1 MQGGFLGFSCGIIG
15 LPNAGKSTIFNALTA
30 AGAQVA
36 NYPFCTIDPNQGIV
50 PVPDP
55 RLKKLAQILH
65 PEKVTPTV
73 LEFWDIAGLVKGASQ
88 GEGLGNRF
96 LGHIRNVDAVAHV
109 VRCFE
114 SENVVHVHGSVDPK
128 RDIEIIQTELIL
140 ADFETVEKRLQ
151 KTEHQAKVGDKK
163 AAAEIPILQAVYKHL
178 AAGSPASGLKAS
190 AEDEKVVASL
200 ELLTSK
206 PQLYVANVSERELQ
220 ERQFIPKVEQI
231 AASEKAPVVIVCGDL
246 EAEMA
251 ELSEEERAE
260 FLREMGLAETALNQ
274 LIRAGYGILRL
285 LTFYT
290 TVGTELRA
298 WTVPRG
304 TRAPQAAG
312 KIHSDME
319 RGFIRAE
326 VISFDQFVAA
336 GSMAAARERGM
347 ILVEGKEY
355 LVRDG
360 DILHIRFH
368 V

>member
-1 MQGGFLGFSCGIIG
+1 LGFSCGVIG

-50 PVPDP
+50 PVPDE
-55 RLKKLAQILH
+55 RLQKLAHLLH

-114 SENVVHVHGSVDPK
+114 DENVVHVHGSVDPR
-128 RDIEIIQTELIL
+128 RDMEIIQTELIL
-140 ADFETVEKRLQ
+140 ADFQTVEKRLQ
-151 KTEHQAKVGDKK
+151 KMTHQAKVGDKK
-163 AAAEIPILQAVYKHL
+163 AAAEISILQTLHDHL
-178 AAGSPASGLKAS
+178 AAGKPAASRKAS
-190 AEDEKVVASL
+190 EEEEKFVLPL

-206 PQLYVANVSERELQ
+206 PQVYVANVNEKELKERHLIS
-220 ERQFIPKVEQI
+220 RVEE
-231 AASEKAPVVIVCGDL
+231 AAAAAKAPVVIVCGDL
-246 EAEMA
+246 EAEMV
-251 ELSEEERAE
+251 ELPEEDRAE
-260 FLREMGLAETALNQ
+260 FLREMGLAESALKQ
-274 LIRAGYGILRL
+274 LIRVGYGILRL
-285 LTFYT
+285 ITFYT

-304 TRAPQAAG
+304 TPAPQAAG
-312 KIHSDME
+312 KIHTDME
-319 RGFIRAE
+319 KGFIRAE
-326 VISFDQFVAA
+326 VISFAEFAGA
-336 GSMAAARERGM
+336 GSMAAARERG
-347 ILVEGKEY
+347 LVRVEGKEY
-355 LVRDG
+355 IIQDG